1 MWGWLFGGT
10 KVGAETV
17 GGDELGWGAGIYGR
31 EMMRSVTNRP
41 RASLGRVLDDLGAT
55 LLELVD
61 GDADRPVEIGGVVI
75 HDPVDEPVLPS
86 NALVLG
92 VGLQEPSLIAWAL
105 RDLGRQQAAGLVV
118 RAPVPRDVSL
128 AEAVAES
135 GVALLGLTR
144 GASWDQLAVL
154 LRSLLAEGD
163 VGVAEPETLGGMPS
177 GDLFALANATAAL
190 LDAPVTIEDR
200 NSRVLAFSGRQDEAD
215 TARVETVLGRQVPQR
230 YSRLLAELGI
240 FRELHRTDR
249 PVHVPPLP
257 ITATE
262 FTIPRIAVA
271 VRAGDEILG
280 SIWAAV
286 RDPLTDERTQA
297 LCDAA
302 KLVALHMLRI
312 RAGADVERRL
322 RADLV
327 STALEGGAGAR
338 DALDRLGL
346 ADQPVVVLALAVRVR
361 RRAEERV
368 GRERH
373 APVPNGSEVGAQDSL
388 VGEAGLATERQRLAD
403 AFAMHLGA
411 VHPRSAA
418 ALVGDVAYGLLPVRA
433 DREDGEERAV
443 RIAKDFLDRIGD
455 RVTATVGVGPV
466 VRETARL
473 PHARAGAD
481 RALRVLRTG
490 SQRVARLA
498 DVHVETLLLEL
509 RDLIE
514 ARGDQPT
521 GPIARLVAYDKDHNT
536 NLVETL
542 RAWLDAFGDVIAAAA
557 TVYVHPN
564 TFRYRLRRLAEVAD
578 LDLADP
584 DTRFAAMLQLRV
596 VTPPRSNRS

>member
-1 MWGWLFGGT
+1 M
-10 KVGAETV
+10 
-17 GGDELGWGAGIYGR
+17 
-31 EMMRSVTNRP
+31 TNRP

-55 LLELVD
+55 LLELVH
-61 GDADRPVEIGGVVI
+61 GDPDQRAEIGGVVI
-75 HDPVDEPVLPS
+75 HDPLDEPVLPRHS
-86 NALVLG
+86 LVLG
-92 VGLQEPSLIAWAL
+92 VGLQEPSLIAWTL

-118 RAPVPRDVSL
+118 RSPIAAHDSITT
-128 AEAVAES
+128 AVAES

-177 GDLFALANATAAL
+177 GDLFALANAAAAL

-200 NSRVLAFSGRQDEAD
+200 SSRVLAFSGRQDEAD
-215 TARVETVLGRQVPQR
+215 PARVETVLGRQVPQR
-230 YSRLLAELGI
+230 YSRMLSERGI
-240 FRELHRTDR
+240 FRELYRTDR
-249 PVHVPPLP
+249 PVYIPPLP
-257 ITATE
+257 IVEDELTL
-262 FTIPRIAVA
+262 PRVAVA

-286 RDPLTDERTQA
+286 RAPLTEERSQA
-297 LCDAA
+297 FSDAA

-346 ADQPVVVLALAVRVR
+346 ADQPVVVLALAV
-361 RRAEERV
+361 
-368 GRERH
+368 
-373 APVPNGSEVGAQDSL
+373 PVSDESL

-411 VHPRSAA
+411 VHPRSAS
-418 ALVGDVAYGLLPVRA
+418 ALVGDIAYGLMPVRA
-433 DREDGEERAV
+433 DRADGEERAV
-443 RIAKDFLDRIGD
+443 RIAKDFLDRIGE
-455 RVTATVGVGPV
+455 RVTATIGVGPV
-466 VRETARL
+466 VRETSRL

-481 RALRVLRTG
+481 RALRVLRTGNG

-521 GPIARLVAYDKDHNT
+521 GPIARLVAYDRDHNT

-557 TVYVHPN
+557 AVYVHPN
-564 TFRYRLRRLAEVAD
+564 TFRYRLRRLAEVGA
-578 LDLADP
+578 LDLTDP
-584 DTRFAAMLQLRV
+584 NTRFAAMLQLRV
-596 VTPPRSNRS
+596 IHPPHRTPTKNPPG

>member
-1 MWGWLFGGT
+1 M
-10 KVGAETV
+10 
-17 GGDELGWGAGIYGR
+17 
-31 EMMRSVTNRP
+31 TNRP
-41 RASLGRVLDDLGAT
+41 RASLGRVLDDLGDT
-55 LLELVD
+55 LLELVH
-61 GDADRPVEIGGVVI
+61 GDADQPAELGGVVI
-75 HDPVDEPVLPS
+75 HDPVDEPVLPRH
-86 NALVLG
+86 ALVLG
-92 VGLQEPSLIAWAL
+92 VGLQDPAAITQLL
-105 RDLGRQQAAGLVV
+105 RDLGRQQAVGLVV
-118 RAPVPRDVSL
+118 RSPIAADDTIT
-128 AEAVAES
+128 AAVAES

-154 LRSLLAEGD
+154 LRSVLAEGD

-177 GDLFALANATAAL
+177 GDLFALANAAAAL

-200 NSRVLAFSGRQDEAD
+200 SSRVLAFSNRQDEAD

-230 YSRLLAELGI
+230 YSRLLNELGV
-240 FRELHRTDR
+240 FRELYRTDQ

-257 ITATE
+257 ISEGE
-262 FTIPRIAVA
+262 FTIPRMAVA

-280 SIWAAV
+280 SIWVVV
-286 RDPLTDERTQA
+286 RTPLTEERTQA

-327 STALEGGAGAR
+327 STALEGGSGAR
-338 DALDRLGL
+338 EALDRLGL
-346 ADQPVVVLALAVRVR
+346 ADQPLVVLALSMLTPAHQ
-361 RRAEERV
+361 
-368 GRERH
+368 REAATETDVH
-373 APVPNGSEVGAQDSL
+373 DAAQ
-388 VGEAGLATERQRLAD
+388 ATERQRLAD

-418 ALVGDVAYGLLPVRA
+418 ALVGDVAYGLIPVRA
-433 DREDGEERAV
+433 DRADGEENAV

-455 RVTATVGVGPV
+455 RVTATIGVGPV
-466 VRETARL
+466 VRENSHL

-481 RALRVLRTG
+481 RALRVLRTNRG

-521 GPIARLVAYDKDHNT
+521 GPIARLISYDREHNS

-557 TVYVHPN
+557 SVYVHPN
-564 TFRYRLRRLAEVAD
+564 TFRYRLRRLAEVGVLD
-578 LDLADP
+578 LDDP

-596 VTPPRSNRS
+596 LPPARKR